1 MRTVRRR
8 VTRVEGTLRYRDGH
22 EDVLDADKLTRAPE
36 AALRALSAG
45 MVALALA
52 LVWMQLA

>member
-1 MRTVRRR
+1 
-8 VTRVEGTLRYRDGH
+8 VEGTLRYRDGH
-22 EDVLDADKLTRAPE
+22 EDVLDADRLTRAPE
-36 AALRALSAG
+36 AALRALSVG

>member
-1 MRTVRRR
+1 MSGTV
-8 VTRVEGTLRYRDGH
+8 RYRDGH
-22 EDVLDADKLTRAPE
+22 EDVVDADALTRAPE
-36 AALRALSAG
+36 AALRALSAA